1 MGCAMVNKK
10 TMTISAGCKV
20 GIPIKTFISAYGFAI
35 TLILTGFVIPALAY
49 EEISVAD
56 GGSISGK
63 VTYLGSVP
71 TKKVIPTKDKKIC
84 GGIRDEAKILVDD
97 DKGVQDAV
105 VYLKKVAKGKA
116 WEAPKETPKI
126 LNKDCIFYPHV
137 QVVRAG
143 DIDIV
148 NEDPI
153 LHNTHGYYGKRTA
166 FNLGLPNKGDSVT
179 KKLKRP
185 GKVRVDC
192 DAHGWMLGWV
202 YVADSPYYTLTSEN
216 GSFSIADIPP
226 GDYTLIATQ
235 EYTGDTETSV
245 SIKAG
250 EATEITIELKK

>member
-1 MGCAMVNKK
+1 MHVFLTKYL
-10 TMTISAGCKV
+10 V
-20 GIPIKTFISAYGFAI
+20 QLPIMLFRTVIIGSC
-35 TLILTGFVIPALAY
+35 ILFLFSINFSVQAY
-49 EEISVAD
+49 EEFEVAD
-56 GGSISGK
+56 GGTISGK
-63 VTYLGSVP
+63 VTYQGSVP
-71 TKKVIPTKDKKIC
+71 KRKVIPTKDKKIC
-84 GGIRDEAKILVDD
+84 GGIRDEAKILVNE
-97 DKGVQDAV
+97 DKGVQDVV

-116 WEAPKETPKI
+116 WEEPEETPKI
-126 LNKDCIFYPHV
+126 VNKDCIFYPHV

-179 KKLKRP
+179 KQLKRP

-202 YVADSPYYTLTSEN
+202 YVADNPYYTLTTED
-216 GSFSIADIPP
+216 GSFSLTDVPP

-235 EYTGDTETSV
+235 EYTGDTETSISVKKGETTEV
-245 SIKAG
+245 S
-250 EATEITIELKK
+250 IELKK